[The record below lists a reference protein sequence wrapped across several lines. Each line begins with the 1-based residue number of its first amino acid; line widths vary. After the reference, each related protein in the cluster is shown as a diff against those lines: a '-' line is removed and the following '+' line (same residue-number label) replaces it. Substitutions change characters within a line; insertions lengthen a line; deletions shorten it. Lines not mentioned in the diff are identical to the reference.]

1 MPFVPRQYT
10 NIVTLKPNCYLLFLS
25 CPMIRLICFIAVLL
39 GIGLDL
45 AAQTPPLDEKKFT
58 DSLNSLLNGNA
69 DVAVKA
75 RANFALSYYW
85 SDLDTV
91 KSWQYLNK
99 GKTLS
104 KNNPYLQALS
114 NYFTAAYFWETNKAL
129 AKRMYM
135 KSDSLLAR
143 FSLPEAY
150 LYRARAW
157 LGYGSLLQHEDQEKK
172 FMDILLTRCIPLAQ
186 KAGDMGMVGNCYL
199 NVGLVFTNTLHY
211 DKAAEYFL
219 KAIPLLKPS
228 PYPSVLADTYMRA
241 AKNYILQKKFPSSKA
256 MLDQAKALLEPYPAS
271 VFTIDYYQVEGMY
284 FDRMGLYNEAQL
296 SFDKGIVLAKQKNK
310 PYSVESLLFEKY
322 KTYSKQGKYENA
334 KQVLLHILQQPSL
347 PFASNRIRYYYEL
360 AGTYSKLGDFRK
372 AYEWSDKALL
382 LLDSTSEAR
391 IKTDINELEIKYQA
405 AEKQKKIALLSA
417 EKKHALLTLK
427 NNRLYSWLLAGA
439 CLFLFILVFFI
450 FFYYKSQK
458 KIASQKVIELEQQQ
472 QIELVKAMLNA
483 EESERNRLAKDLH
496 DGLGSMLAGIKISLS
511 AWAKTKTQD
520 AELQQILAQ
529 LDGSVTE
536 LRHIARNMMPQTL
549 LLYGLEAALKELCE
563 SVMRNNLSLHFEAI
577 NLEKTIPLNAQVTI
591 YRIAQEILANVIKHA
606 QATSILF
613 QCSQN
618 QHRFY
623 LTVEDNGRGFD
634 PTSQN
639 PGMGINNI
647 KNRVA
652 HLNGSIQLHSKPA
665 EGTAIN
671 IELDV

>member
-1 MPFVPRQYT
+1 
-10 NIVTLKPNCYLLFLS
+10 
-25 CPMIRLICFIAVLL
+25 MIRPICFITVLL
-39 GIGLDL
+39 GIALGA
-45 AAQTPPLDEKKFT
+45 AAQTPPLDEKRFT
-58 DSLNSLLNGNA
+58 DSLSRLLKGKA
-69 DVAVKA
+69 DDSVKA

-85 SDLDTV
+85 SDIDTV
-91 KSWQYLNK
+91 RSWQYLNT
-99 GKTLS
+99 GKALS
-104 KNNPYLQALS
+104 KNNPYLQAVS
-114 NYFTAAYFWETNKAL
+114 TYFEASYFWETNKSR
-129 AKRMYM
+129 AKLMYM
-135 KSDSLLAR
+135 KADSSLAR
-143 FSLPEAY
+143 FKLPEACQ
-150 LYRARAW
+150 YRARAW

-186 KAGDMGMVGNCYL
+186 QAGDMGMVGNCYL
-199 NVGLVFTNTLHY
+199 NIGLIFSNTLHY

-228 PYPSVLADTYMRA
+228 PYASVLADTYMRA
-241 AKNYILQKKFPSSKA
+241 AKNYILQKKFPLSKA
-256 MLDQAKALLEPYPAS
+256 MLDHAKILLQPYPAS

-284 FDRMGLYNEAQL
+284 FDRMAQYTQAQL
-296 SFDKGIVLAKQKNK
+296 SFDKGIELARKKNK
-310 PYSVESLLFEKY
+310 PYSVESLRFEKY
-322 KTYSKQGKYENA
+322 KTYTRQGKYENA
-334 KQVLLHILQQPSL
+334 KQVMLQILQEPTL
-347 PFASNRIRYYYEL
+347 PFASNRILHYYEL
-360 AGTYSKLGDFRK
+360 AGTYNKLGDFSK
-372 AYEWSDKALL
+372 AYKWSDKALL

-417 EKKHALLTLK
+417 EKTHALLTLK

-439 CLFLFILVFFI
+439 CLFLFILVLFI

-458 KIASQKVIELEQQQ
+458 KLAGQKVIELEQKQ

-511 AWAKTKTQD
+511 AWAKEKGPKTKD
-520 AELQQILAQ
+520 AELQQIVAQ

-549 LLYGLEAALKELCE
+549 MLYGLEAALKELCE
-563 SVMRNNLSLHFEAI
+563 SVMRNNLSLQFEAI
-577 NLEKTIPLNAQVTI
+577 SLEKTIPLNAQITI

-606 QATSILF
+606 NATSILF

-623 LTVEDNGRGFD
+623 LTAEDNGCGFD
-634 PTSQN
+634 SAAAKT
-639 PGMGINNI
+639 GMGISNI

-652 HLNGSIQLHSKPA
+652 HLNGKIELHSKPG
-665 EGTAIN
+665 EGTTIN